1 MWYVTVDSVSV
12 KEIAKI
18 EFELGCDLFNLAGFD
33 SPKEALDFASKVKEI
48 SPLALVEVEL

>member
-18 EFELGCDLFNLAGFD
+18 EFELGCDLFNLAGFETTQ
-33 SPKEALDFASKVKEI
+33 EALDFAVKLKEI
-48 SPLALVEVEL
+48 APHAFVEVEI